1 MVEKANVKE
10 MGKGRSSINY
20 QEGQSHS
27 QKTRGND
34 STNGEIKGE
43 RVISIFKSFQLI
55 YFNKL
60 PTTLKYVTQCHLN

>member
-20 QEGQSHS
+20 QEGQSRS

-43 RVISIFKSFQLI
+43 RVISIFTSFQLI
-55 YFNKL
+55 YL
-60 PTTLKYVTQCHLN
+60 L

>member
-20 QEGQSHS
+20 QEGQSRS

-43 RVISIFKSFQLI
+43 RVISIFKSFQPI
-55 YFNKL
+55 YL
-60 PTTLKYVTQCHLN
+60 L